1 MHMEPHAAN
10 ERPSL
15 MDYVCSPGSMLPS
28 ASASATTSTGVEP
41 QVAVLSTASP
51 GASASACTDTST
63 GVEPQAAVQAPG
75 QKRSAIDYVLNPGL
89 VPSSASAGVAFALRM
104 LQQSVQADT
113 REAPAQ

>member
-1 MHMEPHAAN
+1 
-10 ERPSL
+10 
-15 MDYVCSPGSMLPS
+15 
-28 ASASATTSTGVEP
+28 
-41 QVAVLSTASP
+41 
-51 GASASACTDTST
+51 
-63 GVEPQAAVQAPG
+63 VEPQAAVQAPG